1 MASNRTA
8 HDREIARLAVPALG
22 ALIAEP
28 LYVLVDTAVVGHL
41 GTPQLGGLGVAS
53 TLVLTGYAIF
63 NFLAYGTTGTV
74 ARLLGAGHRDR
85 AAAQGVQSLWLA
97 LAIGIA
103 LAALG
108 LLFAGPLVRAM
119 GADGEVRRH
128 ALTYLRIS
136 MAGVPALTIVLAGT
150 GYLRG
155 LQDTR
160 TPLAV
165 ALATALGNVVLEL
178 WFVLGLDWGVA
189 GSAWSTVLVQVA
201 GAAVYV
207 RAVARDVR
215 RNDVPIR
222 PDRRALTALSK
233 VSVDL
238 FLRTSALRAALLVAT
253 SVAARIGTD
262 DVAAHQVVFEIWNL
276 CALVLDSIAIAAQA
290 MIGRSLGAEDAT
302 TARVVSRRM
311 LELSVVAGAGF
322 TIVFL
327 TTRTV
332 LPDLFTDDPRVATLA
347 AFLLV
352 HVALMQPLSGIV
364 FALDGILIGAGD
376 LRFLA
381 WAMVAAFVAFLP
393 AALAVLGLD
402 LGIGWLWGAIWVL
415 MVVRM
420 ATLLRRWQDDA
431 WLRTGA
437 G

>member
-1 MASNRTA
+1 MARHGT
-8 HDREIARLAVPALG
+8 HLDREIARLAVPALG

-41 GTPQLGGLGVAS
+41 GTPQLAGLGVAA
-53 TLVLTGYAIF
+53 TLVLTGYAAF

-74 ARLLGAGHRDR
+74 ARLLGAGEPGR
-85 AAAQGVQSLWLA
+85 AAAQGVQSMWLA
-97 LAIGIA
+97 LGLGVA
-103 LAALG
+103 LALAG
-108 LLFAGPLVRAM
+108 LAAAGPLVGAM
-119 GADGEVRRH
+119 GADGAVRGH
-128 ALTYLRIS
+128 ALTYFRIS
-136 MAGVPALTIVLAGT
+136 MVGVPALTVVLAGT

-165 ALATALGNVVLEL
+165 ALATAAGNVVLEL

-189 GSAWSTVLVQVA
+189 GSAWSTVLVQAV

-215 RNDVPIR
+215 ANDVPVL
-222 PDRRALTALSK
+222 PDRHALAALTRLSA
-233 VSVDL
+233 DL
-238 FLRTSALRAALLVAT
+238 FLRTSALRSALLVAT

-290 MIGRSLGAEDAT
+290 MIGRHLGAGDVE
-302 TARVVSRRM
+302 TARAASRRM
-311 LELSVVAGAGF
+311 IGWSVVAGATF
-322 TIVFL
+322 TVVL
-327 TTRTV
+327 LATRTAI
-332 LPDLFTDDPRVATLA
+332 PDLFTDDVRVQALA

-352 HVALMQPLSGIV
+352 HVALMQPLSGAV
-364 FALDGILIGAGD
+364 FALDGILIGASD

-381 WAMVAAFVAFLP
+381 WAMAAAFLAFLP
-393 AALAVLGLD
+393 AALGVLVLD

-415 MVVRM
+415 MAVRM
-420 ATLLRRWQDDA
+420 AALLRRWQGED
-431 WLRTGA
+431 WLVPGA
-437 G
+437 R